1 MKKIIICII
10 LLFTA
15 CEYFDKTEI
24 ECLTDYI
31 FNEQIQILT
40 FEDCFKWSL
49 HNIKQVADSEDYAQ
63 SPEETYNLKTGD
75 CEDLCLMTQYLLYNK
90 LNIDSHSVRVNN
102 LKTGKGHFVI
112 QINNQYYEAIVYK
125 PIKNFNQKYKITN
138 TIPYCVAVWMA
149 INYHYFFE

>member
-1 MKKIIICII
+1 MKKEIICII
-10 LLFTA
+10 FILLIA
-15 CEYFDKTEI
+15 CEYCTVEKK
-24 ECLTDYI
+24 CLTDYR
-31 FNEQIQILT
+31 FNENIQIKT
-40 FEDCFKWSL
+40 FEDCYKWTRY
-49 HNIKQVADSEDYAQ
+49 NIKQVADPKDYAQ